1 MPVKERSPDIL
12 ISHRIEHSQAV
23 VSADQVSHKHNGAS
37 EIVCLKNRD
46 ISAMNQIPLGIL
58 RHYL

>member
-1 MPVKERSPDIL
+1 M
-12 ISHRIEHSQAV
+12 SHRIEHSQAV